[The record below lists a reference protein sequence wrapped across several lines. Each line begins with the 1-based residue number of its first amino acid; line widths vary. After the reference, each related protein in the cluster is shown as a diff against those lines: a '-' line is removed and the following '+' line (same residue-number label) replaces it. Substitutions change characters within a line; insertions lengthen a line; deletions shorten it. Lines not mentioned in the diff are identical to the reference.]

1 MGLVIRRME
10 KRDIPQVVEI
20 EKLCFTE
27 PWSEADYKESLL
39 LPYASYYVAEFVP
52 QDTGDPA
59 ILGMCGLRLIL
70 NEGEITNVAVRPA
83 WRGQGIARLMLAKLL
98 EEGRRA
104 GGTAFTLEVRAG
116 NAPAIA
122 LYEGLGFRYEARRP
136 GFYTKPVE
144 DALLYWLKD

>member
-1 MGLVIRRME
+1 MSFIIRRME

-27 PWSEADYKESLL
+27 PWSEEDYNESLL
-39 LPYASYYVAEFVP
+39 LPYASYYVAELMAEGQPV
-52 QDTGDPA
+52 

-70 NEGEITNVAVRPA
+70 DEGEITNVAVRPA
-83 WRGQGIARLMLAKLL
+83 FRGQGIGRQMLTKLL
-98 EEGRRA
+98 EDGRRA
-104 GGTAFTLEVRAG
+104 GGRAFTLEVRAG

>member
-1 MGLVIRRME
+1 MVQSDL
-10 KRDIPQVVEI
+10 PQAAALEA
-20 EKLCFTE
+20 KTFSM
-27 PWSEADYKESLL
+27 PWKEEDFAEMIAA
-39 LPYASYYVAEFVP
+39 PYAHFFVADEDGRIV
-52 QDTGDPA
+52 G
-59 ILGMCGLRLIL
+59 IIGLRDLSG
-70 NEGEITNVAVRPA
+70 EGEITNVAVRPA